1 MQLDFNSIKLM
12 KLTKC
17 KRVGR
22 KVNLGL
28 GLNGDPNSPFH
39 FINHPV
45 HQSISISF
53 TRLSFQEGLRLQKG
67 QQTAALQYP
76 QSSEIGASYIVEL

>member
-39 FINHPV
+39 FINHP
-45 HQSISISF
+45 SINFNLFHSIIIS
-53 TRLSFQEGLRLQKG
+53 RGAAIAKG
-67 QQTAALQYP
+67 STNCGIIIP
-76 QSSEIGASYIVEL
+76 TK